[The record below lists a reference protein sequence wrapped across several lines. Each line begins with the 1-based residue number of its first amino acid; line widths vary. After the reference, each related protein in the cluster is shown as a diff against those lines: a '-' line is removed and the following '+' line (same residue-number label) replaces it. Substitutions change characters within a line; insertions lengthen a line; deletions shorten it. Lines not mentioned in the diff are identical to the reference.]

1 MTVAH
6 INTVFILHHF
16 LFSDRDMVKR
26 LINSMDFEALEV
38 KMKKCKV
45 FESVCECIIY
55 THTDV
60 CVCI

>member
-1 MTVAH
+1 
-6 INTVFILHHF
+6 
-16 LFSDRDMVKR
+16 
-26 LINSMDFEALEV
+26 MDFEALEV